1 MVKWATALYKGLLFP
16 TFHVHYR
23 YFQKKAALD
32 RILEQLHPMW
42 NVGIGVLFGTV
53 LYLIITPL
61 RPNGIDKSLKALQVD
76 LVEALSKMH
85 VDFRQEFYPFA
96 INRVRTEIVSR
107 ALVARDEAE
116 AKRQMK
122 EADELKLKVRGE
134 LEKLK
139 EKKAQAAAG
148 NSL

>member
-1 MVKWATALYKGLLFP
+1 MVKWATAIYKGILFP
-16 TFHVHYR
+16 TFHIHYR
-23 YFQKKAALD
+23 YFQKKAQLD

-42 NVGIGVLFGTV
+42 NVGLGILFGTV

-122 EADELKLKVRGE
+122 EQEELKMQVKQE

-139 EKKAQAAAG
+139 EKKATG
-148 NSL
+148 NAI